1 MNRLADEA
9 NLRLRCDVLTK
20 PEAHRYWTTRA
31 RPPLPPRRRR
41 DGHVSSSGRL
51 ALPGLPSAG
60 PVLGV
65 GVRFH
70 RLPPAATCRIEPGD
84 DQAGCDAAS
93 SRVLRLAAELQG
105 SAAPLAS
112 PCVMGR
118 YNLTPHQHEI
128 LRQLVA
134 LHQQER
140 VEQFVL
146 RKEWGTPR
154 RISPIGEDPG
164 VPGDEADLSALEE
177 EGMVALSRSQHS
189 IGVSLRQRAFEA
201 VAQDPAPGALDPE
214 TPVARLTLEGLH
226 PGICA
231 VAGTLFASGHYSQAI
246 FEAFK
251 LLEVR
256 VREASG
262 LSVSGRD
269 LMAQAFSEKR
279 PLICL
284 AHEGGRSGDD
294 EQEGFKLIFM
304 GAIQGIRN
312 PKGHELIDLRDPQ
325 RALEY
330 LALASL
336 LMRRLEDGIRGTSAP
351 EG

>member
-1 MNRLADEA
+1 
-9 NLRLRCDVLTK
+9 VLGLG
-20 PEAHRYWTTRA
+20 AG
-31 RPPLPPRRRR
+31 LPP
-41 DGHVSSSGRL
+41 SS
-51 ALPGLPSAG
+51 A
-60 PVLGV
+60 
-65 GVRFH
+65 
-70 RLPPAATCRIEPGD
+70 D
-84 DQAGCDAAS
+84 
-93 SRVLRLAAELQG
+93 
-105 SAAPLAS
+105 PLAN
-112 PCVMGR
+112 PCVMAR
-118 YNLTPHQHEI
+118 YNLTAHQHEI

-134 LHQQER
+134 LHQEGR
-140 VEQFVL
+140 AEQFVL

-154 RISPIGEDPG
+154 RISPVGEDAG
-164 VPGDEADLSALEE
+164 VPGDEADLFALEE
-177 EGMVALSRSQHS
+177 EGMVTLNRSQHS
-189 IGVSLRQRAFEA
+189 IGVNLRQRAFEA
-201 VAQDPAPGALDPE
+201 VSQDTASGALDPE
-214 TPVARLTLEGLH
+214 TPVTRLTLEGLH

-231 VAGTLFASGHYSQAI
+231 VAGSLFASGHYSQAI

-251 LLEVR
+251 VLEVR

-262 LSVSGRD
+262 LSASGRD

-279 PLICL
+279 PLISL

-330 LALASL
+330 LAFASL
-336 LMRRLEDGIRGTSAP
+336 LMRRLEDGLRGTSSS